1 MGMALLFEEH
11 RGLIVAHQ
19 DWRNVRDAR
28 IGSGNDATERG
39 LWHLLE
45 QRIHF
50 FLEALLRNRFPP
62 VD

>member
-39 LWHLLE
+39 LRHLLE
-45 QRIHF
+45 QRIH
-50 FLEALLRNRFPP
+50 LLLDALLRNRFPP